1 MREASLNDSTAS
13 REGLKAAI
21 RRSLVTHMVDWA
33 ITTRHSVRAFLPT
46 PVSRET
52 IEAILGVA
60 SRAPSGT
67 NTQPWKVHVVTG
79 APRARLIARVQRAF
93 DDPGVAASH
102 TEEFPYY
109 PREWRSPFLE
119 RRRKVGWD
127 LYRTVRVAKGDR
139 AGTRAQQRRNYQLF
153 DAPVGLF
160 FTMDRV
166 MEQGSVLDCGMFIQ
180 NVMVA
185 ARARGLDTCPQAS
198 FNPFHRL
205 IEQELGLPGNERL
218 LCAMSLGYAD
228 DSKAENGLRT
238 EREPV
243 GAFAVFHG

>member
-1 MREASLNDSTAS
+1 
-13 REGLKAAI
+13 
-21 RRSLVTHMVDWA
+21 
-33 ITTRHSVRAFLPT
+33 
-46 PVSRET
+46 
-52 IEAILGVA
+52 
-60 SRAPSGT
+60 
-67 NTQPWKVHVVTG
+67 
-79 APRARLIARVQRAF
+79 
-93 DDPGVAASH
+93 
-102 TEEFPYY
+102 
-109 PREWRSPFLE
+109 
-119 RRRKVGWD
+119 
-127 LYRTVRVAKGDR
+127 
-139 AGTRAQQRRNYQLF
+139 
-153 DAPVGLF
+153 
-160 FTMDRV
+160 

-238 EREPV
+238 VREPV